1 MNIIFM
7 GTPDFAVPSLL
18 KLAKSGY
25 KPVAVVTGADKKRGR
40 GQKLIPT
47 PVKSA
52 AADMGIP
59 ILEPKSLK
67 DSSFIREIASLD
79 VELSCVVAFRILPD
93 ELISIPKRGTVN
105 LHASLLPLYRGAAPI
120 QRAIMAGEKITG
132 ATTFFIRREV
142 DTGNILLQKS
152 LPLAEDEDFGSL
164 HDRLAE
170 LGADLLLKTIE
181 GIKSGKLKEIP
192 QDDAKATNAP
202 KIKSEDLKINW
213 DNSAGRIH
221 DQVRGLS
228 PFPGVSA
235 RVNNMVIKIF
245 KTEISDETVEGYSP
259 GEISRITGSYFTVAT
274 GDGSLKVL
282 ELQRQGKR
290 RMETSEFLRGVDLS
304 TGDTLT

>member
-170 LGADLLLKTIE
+170 LGANLLLKTIE

-245 KTEISDETVEGYSP
+245 KTEISDETVEEYSP

>member
-25 KPVAVVTGADKKRGR
+25 KPVAVVTGADKKSGR

-152 LPLAEDEDFGSL
+152 LSLAEDEDFGSL

-181 GIKSGKLKEIP
+181 RIKSGKLKEIP
-192 QDDAKATNAP
+192 QDEAKATNAP
-202 KIKSEDLKINW
+202 KIKSDDLKINW

-282 ELQRQGKR
+282 ELQRQGKK

>member
-202 KIKSEDLKINW
+202 KIKSDDLKINW

-245 KTEISDETVEGYSP
+245 KTEISDETVKEYSP

-274 GDGSLKVL
+274 GDGSLNVL

>member
-181 GIKSGKLKEIP
+181 RIKSGKLKEIP
-192 QDDAKATNAP
+192 QDEAKATNAP
-202 KIKSEDLKINW
+202 KIKSDDLKINW

-282 ELQRQGKR
+282 ELQRQGKK

>member
-170 LGADLLLKTIE
+170 LGANLLLKTIE

-213 DNSAGRIH
+213 DNLAGRIH

-304 TGDTLT
+304 TGDILT

>member
-93 ELISIPKRGTVN
+93 ELISIPERGTVN

-202 KIKSEDLKINW
+202 KIKSDDLKINW

-245 KTEISDETVEGYSP
+245 KTEISDETVKEYSP

-274 GDGSLKVL
+274 GDGSLNVL

>member
-1 MNIIFM
+1 M

-25 KPVAVVTGADKKRGR
+25 KPVAVVTGADKKSGR

-170 LGADLLLKTIE
+170 LGADLLLKTIQ

-202 KIKSEDLKINW
+202 KIKSDDLKINW

-235 RVNNMVIKIF
+235 RVNNLVIKIF

-282 ELQRQGKR
+282 ELQRQGKK

-304 TGDTLT
+304 TGDILT

>member
-202 KIKSEDLKINW
+202 KIKSDDLKINW
-213 DNSAGRIH
+213 NNSAGRIH

-245 KTEISDETVEGYSP
+245 KTEISDETVKGYSA

-274 GDGSLKVL
+274 GDGSLNVL
-282 ELQRQGKR
+282 ELQRQGKK

>member
-1 MNIIFM
+1 M

-25 KPVAVVTGADKKRGR
+25 KPVAVVTGADKKSGR

-202 KIKSEDLKINW
+202 KIKSDDLKINW

-235 RVNNMVIKIF
+235 RVNNLVIKIF

-282 ELQRQGKR
+282 ELQRQGKK

-304 TGDTLT
+304 TGDILT

>member
-25 KPVAVVTGADKKRGR
+25 KPVAVVTGADKKSGR

-152 LPLAEDEDFGSL
+152 LPLAENEDFGSL

-202 KIKSEDLKINW
+202 KIKSDDLKINW

-235 RVNNMVIKIF
+235 RVNNLVIKIF

-282 ELQRQGKR
+282 ELQRQGKK

-304 TGDTLT
+304 TGDILT

>member
-1 MNIIFM
+1 M

-25 KPVAVVTGADKKRGR
+25 KPVAVVTGADKKSGR

-152 LPLAEDEDFGSL
+152 LPLAENEDFGSL

-202 KIKSEDLKINW
+202 KIKSDDLKINW

-235 RVNNMVIKIF
+235 RVNNLVIKIF

-282 ELQRQGKR
+282 ELQRQGKK

-304 TGDTLT
+304 TGDILT

>member
-1 MNIIFM
+1 M

-213 DNSAGRIH
+213 DNLAGRIH

-304 TGDTLT
+304 TGDILT

>member
-213 DNSAGRIH
+213 DNLAGRIH

-304 TGDTLT
+304 TGDILT

>member
-1 MNIIFM
+1 M

-25 KPVAVVTGADKKRGR
+25 KPVAVVTGADKKSGR

-152 LPLAEDEDFGSL
+152 LSLAEDEDFGSL

-181 GIKSGKLKEIP
+181 RIKSGKLKEIP
-192 QDDAKATNAP
+192 QDEAKATNAP
-202 KIKSEDLKINW
+202 KIKSDDLKINW

-282 ELQRQGKR
+282 ELQRQGKK

>member
-1 MNIIFM
+1 M

-181 GIKSGKLKEIP
+181 RIKSGKLKEIP
-192 QDDAKATNAP
+192 QDEAKATNAP
-202 KIKSEDLKINW
+202 KIKSDDLKINW

-282 ELQRQGKR
+282 ELQRQGKK

-304 TGDTLT
+304 TGDILT

>member
-25 KPVAVVTGADKKRGR
+25 KPVAVVTGADKKSGR

-181 GIKSGKLKEIP
+181 RIKSGKLKEIP
-192 QDDAKATNAP
+192 QDEAKATNAP
-202 KIKSEDLKINW
+202 KIKSDDLKINW

-282 ELQRQGKR
+282 ELQRQGKK

>member
-47 PVKSA
+47 PVKTA

-152 LPLAEDEDFGSL
+152 LPLTENEDFGSL

-192 QDDAKATNAP
+192 QDNAKATNAP
-202 KIKSEDLKINW
+202 KIKSDDLKINW
-213 DNSAGRIH
+213 NNSAGRIH

-259 GEISRITGSYFTVAT
+259 GEISRIAGSYFTVAT

-282 ELQRQGKR
+282 ELQRQGKN